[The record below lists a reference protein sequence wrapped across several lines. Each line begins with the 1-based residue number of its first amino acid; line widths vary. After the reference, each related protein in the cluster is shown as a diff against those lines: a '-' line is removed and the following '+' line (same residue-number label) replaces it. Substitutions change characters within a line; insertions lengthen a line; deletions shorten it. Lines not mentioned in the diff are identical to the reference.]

1 MAIIQNIFLGSCFLD
16 FLLGLSLHSD
26 KLGTP
31 AREHWGCCPPH
42 GGPDPRPRAEPSIP
56 WRARPLTMAEL
67 STPWLYPPGRA
78 PLRGPSVSSAGIE
91 PAPNPIPPIPPRGT
105 LDLSRVHS
113 DTKGLGLGSV
123 CAAVRVVVSSLTTTT
138 QRSRHSPS
146 HRAPPTTESRVEAP
160 GLLRSCSF
168 QGRHR
173 PSVQIPG
180 QCAPPGPAL
189 AKQEAGR
196 GPLPSPPPHQVPWHQ
211 VGMSPLRAPPPPF
224 SERSSRPQ
232 NQENQDLPKCSPRD
246 QDRQPGLAGPTAA
259 HPRRILRQRFRP
271 RE

>member
-224 SERSSRPQ
+224 SERSS
-232 NQENQDLPKCSPRD
+232 
-246 QDRQPGLAGPTAA
+246 
-259 HPRRILRQRFRP
+259 
-271 RE
+271 